1 MNVYI
6 EDLATHPEEIQ
17 KELQQAVEAAQPKN
31 IGKDGL
37 LRLIVQGIVYIGRL
51 VLTGKLK
58 VFKVERCEQVKPTAI
73 ASTATAKAKS
83 KAAPKKSATAST
95 ATAKAKSKAAPKKR
109 LPLLPQALP
118 SKPAKR
124 SK

>member
-6 EDLATHPEEIQ
+6 EDLATQPEEIQ
-17 KELQQAVEAAQPKN
+17 KELQQAVEAAQPKD

-51 VLTGKLK
+51 ILTGKLK
-58 VFKVERCEQVKPTAI
+58 VFKVERCEQVKPTAT
-73 ASTATAKAKS
+73 ASTATASTASAKAKR

-95 ATAKAKSKAAPKKR
+95 ASAPKR
-109 LPLLPQALP
+109 
-118 SKPAKR
+118 KPAKR

>member
-6 EDLATHPEEIQ
+6 KDLATQPEEIQ
-17 KELQQAVEAAQPKN
+17 KELQQAVEAAQPKD

-51 VLTGKLK
+51 VITGKLK
-58 VFKVERCEQVKPTAI
+58 VFKVERCEQVKPTAT

-95 ATAKAKSKAAPKKR
+95 ASAPKR
-109 LPLLPQALP
+109 
-118 SKPAKR
+118 KPAKP